1 MTENGGRREQSP
13 AAAVFG
19 VYARRMSETRHRTC
33 PLCEATCGLTLT
45 IEGSQVTSVR
55 GDDDD
60 VFSHGYICPKGV
72 SIGELHHDPDRLR
85 YPLIKGIDGVHRRA
99 TWEQAWA
106 EVERLLAPVRS
117 EHGNDAIGVYFGNP
131 NVHNVSAALYGPALV
146 RALDTPY
153 YFSAS
158 TVDQMPQQVA
168 VGLMYGTGLS
178 VPVPDI
184 DRTDYLLILGANPI
198 VSNGSM
204 WTAPDLP
211 GRFRDLRS
219 RGGRLVVIDP
229 IRTRTA
235 QVADEHVR
243 IRPGTD
249 GFLVAAMANT
259 LIAEGLV
266 DLRSSADHVAE
277 DALEAI
283 RAAAAPFTPTSVAA
297 LTGVPAETT
306 VRLAREL
313 AAAPAAAIYGRM
325 GTSTA
330 GVIVDGAGPQS
341 FGTATSWWIAVV
353 NLLTGN
359 LDREG
364 GVMWPLPAAGG
375 PSTSGTPGS
384 GRGIRIPGATRT
396 RVRDLPS
403 VLGEFP
409 AAVMAEEI
417 DTPSPDGRR
426 LRGLVTIAGNPVVS
440 TPDGSRLDAAL
451 ATLDVM
457 ISVDAYLTETSRHAH
472 VVLPAPSPLSRG
484 HFDLAFSNLSVRN
497 VAHWSAP
504 SLPLRHDD
512 EADELDEGEILLRLA
527 CAVLGNSVDVDT
539 LDNLVAGE
547 LAARACKSEASRVHG
562 RDPVELLALLAPRRR
577 QERLLDLMIRSGPYG
592 DGFGSHPGGLTF
604 DTVAAAPHGIDL
616 GPLKP
621 RLPEVLRTPSGRIDA
636 APPQL
641 LAEAERMA
649 AALASAHAAG
659 PSDRLL
665 LVGRRGLRSNNSWMH
680 NVPLLAKG
688 SNRCTL
694 WLHPS
699 DASRLGVVDGGDA
712 TVVSDVGSV
721 QVAVEVTD
729 AVAQGVVCLPHGWG
743 HTESRTWG
751 AVAAA
756 QPGVNSNVLTSSSG
770 LDDLAGTAVLNGI
783 PVTVTAA

>member
-1 MTENGGRREQSP
+1 
-13 AAAVFG
+13 
-19 VYARRMSETRHRTC
+19 MSETLHRTC

-45 IEGSQVTSVR
+45 IESGQVTMVR
-55 GDDDD
+55 GDEDD

-72 SIGELHHDPDRLR
+72 AIGELHHDPARLK
-85 YPLIKGIDGVHRRA
+85 YPLIKNPDGSHQRA
-99 TWEQAWA
+99 TWSQAWA
-106 EVERLLAPVRS
+106 EIDRLLTPVRA
-117 EHGNDAIGVYFGNP
+117 EHGNDAIGVYLGNP
-131 NVHNVSAALYGPALV
+131 NVHNVSSALYVPALM
-146 RALDTPY
+146 RALDTKN

-168 VGLMYGTGLS
+168 VGLMFGTGLS

-184 DRTDYLLILGANPI
+184 DRTDYLLVLGANPI

-211 GRFRDLRS
+211 GRIRELKA

-249 GFLVAAMANT
+249 GFLVAAIAHT
-259 LIAEGLV
+259 LFAEDLV
-266 DLRSSADHVAE
+266 DLRACEAHVADGAI
-277 DALEAI
+277 DALRTAV
-283 RAAAAPFTPTSVAA
+283 APFAPAAVAEV
-297 LTGVPAETT
+297 TGVPAETIM
-306 VRLAREL
+306 RLAREL
-313 AAAPAAAIYGRM
+313 AEASASAIYGRM

-330 GVIVDGAGPQS
+330 GITVNGTGPQS

-375 PSTSGTPGS
+375 PSTSGTPGI
-384 GRGIRIPGATRT
+384 GRGIRVPGAQRT
-396 RVRDLPS
+396 RVRGLAS

-417 DTPSPDGRR
+417 DTPSEDGTR
-426 LRGLVTIAGNPVVS
+426 LRGMITIAGNPVVS

-457 ISVDAYLTETSRHAH
+457 ISIDAYLTETSRHAH
-472 VVLPAPSPLSRG
+472 VVLPAPSPLARG

-497 VAHWSAP
+497 IAHWSPP
-504 SLPLRHDD
+504 SVPLRHDA

-527 CAVLGNSVDVDT
+527 CVVIGGG
-539 LDNLVAGE
+539 LDADGLDDLVAGE
-547 LAARACKSEASRVHG
+547 LATRACKSEASRVHG
-562 RDPVELLALLAPRRR
+562 RDPAELLAMLAPRTR

-592 DGFGSHPGGLTF
+592 DGFGTYPGGLTF
-604 DTVAAAPHGIDL
+604 DIVEAAPHGLDL
-616 GPLKP
+616 GPLQP
-621 RLPEVLRTPSGRIDA
+621 RLPEVLRTPSGRIEA

-641 LAEAERMA
+641 LAEADRMA
-649 AALASAHAAG
+649 VALSAATAAG
-659 PSDRLL
+659 PSDRLV

-694 WLHPS
+694 WLHPD
-699 DASRLGVVDGGDA
+699 DAARLGVLDGGQA
-712 TVVSDVGSV
+712 IVVNDVGTV
-721 QVAVEVTD
+721 RVEVEVTD
-729 AVAQGVVCLPHGWG
+729 AVAPGVVCLPHGWG
-743 HTESRTWG
+743 HLDSATWG

-756 QPGVNSNVLTSSSG
+756 NPGVNSNVLTPSSG

-783 PVTVTAA
+783 PVTVSAA